1 MAILKPFSK
10 GLSLILAVV
19 YFSTNA
25 LFGYSPE
32 SGFWSERNRAAREH
46 RGGGTRVASLPGS
59 RGGVGSA
66 IVLPSLGVQIPALAP
81 QRLRHLPFVRDH
93 KEVFSAL
100 SPNLATVRDVSFP
113 TKMTP
118 MSPLVIHIQD
128 VHHNLDAQR
137 RIAALTRALTEG
149 ADRPVDVVALEG
161 AWETIDPTPFREFS
175 DRATVEQTMDQLL
188 QGNKISG
195 PVYAACTGS
204 GPFPS
209 LVGVDDSIH
218 HGANVEAYRR
228 AVPEMGR
235 VQAVL
240 KDQRALLEKEK
251 PTVYSEK
258 LLHWDAVVESYHSG
272 GSSLGAYVTALV
284 AHSPHLPPTVAD
296 FKRAFDLEKT
306 INFQRVEQ
314 ERTELLRALVG
325 RLDKRGHD
333 ELLAQALAHRT
344 GHLGYGDFYT
354 GLESLCASA
363 GVPLD
368 RYPEF
373 RRYIRYAL
381 TTDSVRAELL
391 FHELALLERRVYS
404 ALVQTPS
411 AGILVEKFRAL
422 RLMEKLADFSLTPTE
437 WKDYGAIRNTPEV
450 VSVNLAPFEN
460 FYEEAGAR
468 DGVMAENLL
477 RALRSRVNPRAS
489 RAPLAIL
496 VSGGYHAP
504 GLTEQ
509 FNAAGA
515 VVISVVPKIDKIDSP
530 QGSHY
535 LSVFSREKT
544 PLDKLFVGQ
553 KLFLATPPATG
564 VLEAPFWIGLLK
576 GSAQTAKEL
585 YHALRQPVRLTE
597 VKINGESLV
606 ATFENAEPIEFSR
619 NGNTWSVQPTSPSW
633 FEANFRKPWRE
644 LSLSFPAQLSTQAA
658 MTFIQKHLSGLDLN
672 KNTNQIEKIFRDW
685 LAGIHVWFRVG
696 TLTGFVATGSLV
708 ALLPLNP
715 WFWLP
720 VFIVLAVPMVLSF
733 HLASH
738 VLYNIFHPQSRLA
751 IGDEFSDVKEF
762 LLWATSQRRGNPENK
777 FSKFLVDAITNNRA
791 PADKKKIWAVDASYA
806 EVAWANR
813 EEILAGVRAQMATE
827 GTNPKNLPIDE
838 AQKRIREFVEAMP
851 HLSSS
856 GKKNDLSSST
866 KKSVAIK
873 AGLILAETLRA
884 GEAVQRAEILSVPE
898 EANSNGINGETA
910 IASVSAK
917 TSPFLFRDEVESKP
931 PVMRSR
937 SHGGFS
943 DQPLG
948 ILFSHWLQIIDW
960 QIREKNLISYS
971 VLQSNSE
978 QFEVQLHIRPRLY
991 PLKEGTV
998 LHFQG
1003 SDGIDR
1009 TVSVKKRVEKGE
1021 RLLTV
1026 VADELKTI
1034 EQLGNASELDAQI
1047 DPILPVLRTVLEV
1060 ILRPQGP
1067 NEPLKRLFGL
1077 DGARETA
1084 WGIPTP
1090 LEEHI
1095 LSNPVQAG
1103 EMDNLM
1109 RIPTVALAV
1118 RENTSATPV
1127 LGEIIRRLV
1136 VDQKKMVL
1144 LVGGKGTDD
1153 TAELLVE
1160 ATQQSVPFIRVGR
1173 PPGNLSQE
1181 ASSHWLSSLLNR
1193 GEPEEDV
1200 SDSSSTG
1207 LLVAGDF
1214 FSTSLDKDFS
1224 RLLHRNGQTR
1234 FKIFDAIVFVGLH
1247 KYPAIYSFIPGLYAK
1262 DGAHLYFTG
1271 KNRKNPVQV
1280 LKKNRELLIAGFHQG
1295 DMDAYATNAFQWVL
1309 AHSNVSLFSLSAL
1322 SPDIFDQDLRIPDD
1336 PSLWDGG
1343 GEQVAEDWPRVRRWL
1358 ESGLENLDEQISNI
1372 KTLGDSPHAE
1382 NWSEA
1387 ITDFMKVFN
1396 ENFQL
1401 NLKVSNALNEWA
1413 DGAPLT
1419 NQDELLARLETLR
1432 VHVIS
1437 LAERGDTLLAVLSE
1451 KVSSLGDPL
1460 SVRAFLSA
1468 IRPTLTESMFSD
1480 LLGRLPGDMLK
1491 SDNELLSFKKEF
1503 DRLSAQAR
1511 DVDSLT
1517 PSEWLQLLRNLDRM
1531 LNADGDHQSL
1541 AAFVDAVAQK
1551 GGENELE
1558 IALSLQGNVE
1568 SLVVDAWDAAKT
1580 RFDRELELV
1589 SLEQVAS
1596 DAESTDKAYGELFHR
1611 LFSDAGLRFE
1621 DAPEKIKEYVVS
1633 ALAAYLY
1640 LVGTTAR
1647 NGAADSDQPLSP
1659 EILALLAG
1667 YNRDLETLKLVP
1679 GQLYSHWE
1687 IHHQLTTAFKHDRL
1701 RSDEVLGAFGRLNG
1715 SHYLEVRQYLK
1726 SHVSPKKGATGW
1738 IGVGLSRLAG
1748 EAIWWGW
1755 GRWGG
1760 TELSRSSF
1768 VRGFMVQHA
1777 ARAEDLL
1784 NVFVSVGVGWVA
1796 GQNLDLLAWLSL
1808 GTLSPPGALFLPV
1821 FLVLGV
1827 WFVVFFGSHLVAP
1840 KILEKIIAQKPSG
1853 VKAVRLFGFYLVP
1866 LLLTTL
1872 GGGVLASHGWVLFVS
1887 ILIPVGLFR
1896 FVRAAHERINLEE
1909 KNSVEEIRLGSRL
1922 SVFLGRFII
1931 SVAISLIASNS
1942 LFARTGSEA
1951 ESLKRP
1957 VKELRPWKE
1966 QVLADLERK
1975 FGPEAALAILDEQER
1990 LVKHFFPH
1998 LSEDVLRQMAS
2009 LVRPN
2014 QVAEGWGS
2022 TKKILIPELWVVGSM
2037 EAFRTFVAHETAHIL
2052 FPPYANGRGISLD
2065 PAFQLYR
2072 HEIHLVIYA
2081 MGFLRGMELGIEAK
2095 YGMYRDGILGWGSA
2109 IDQGINP
2116 HYHAGYDLA
2125 KEAWALERKSPGDG
2139 WNYLRNKLDDQSDLE
2154 QREIVGLLTSPGFVF
2169 FVFSIFGLGSLVY
2182 VLGKKHERD
2191 GVSTSQW
2198 GLLLAEWLGAR
2209 VGGVGGRERFGATY
2223 QRFAALIEWSVSAK
2237 IAFWGFVGTIAFV
2250 DVALGWALAPL
2261 VGALYG
2267 VLFVASHFIPQSMAP
2282 VTSVQVGVLKTVS
2295 MGLIYGVLIGVTPFL
2310 LGAVP
2315 LLGVPEFGVQA
2326 AGVLWGMAGFLHHSF
2341 DLEKP
2346 REAGEREA
2354 WKFMGQVSRVQGAF
2368 EVLIPVPQANLTEQL
2383 MGKESSSVD
2392 PMTETLSR
2400 LETDREFRAGF
2411 VGVVQEAI
2419 AGKKLSGTP
2428 LVLVST
2434 LLQSATG
2441 QPLSYLHVLG
2451 ESPVEELENLEL
2463 MMGRSEGPVSGNGL
2477 SVALVVSKNKI
2488 DSLKGRIDVLE
2499 AKGVTVFTVALS
2511 GQGWTRD
2518 VLTQLDHRMS
2528 PWFNKA
2534 SGIVATVGAEVG
2546 IRPRDIEA
2554 LDPESKLRAALENAV
2569 TLGDVIRTYLRYLQV
2584 LASNA

>member
-19 YFSTNA
+19 YFSTNS

-46 RGGGTRVASLPGS
+46 RGGGTLVASLPGS

-137 RIAALTRALTEG
+137 KIAALTRALTEG

-368 RYPEF
+368 RYSEF

-411 AGILVEKFRAL
+411 AGVLVEKVRAL

-477 RALRSRVNPRAS
+477 RALRSRVNPGESRAS
-489 RAPLAIL
+489 LALL

-504 GLTEQ
+504 GLTER

-585 YHALRQPVRLTE
+585 YHALRRPVRLIE

-606 ATFENAEPIEFSR
+606 ATFENAEPIIFSR
-619 NGNTWSVQPTSPSW
+619 NGNNWSVQATSPSW

-644 LSLSFPAQLSTQAA
+644 LSLPFPAHLSTQAA
-658 MTFIQKHLSGLDLN
+658 MTFIQKHLNGLDLGGN
-672 KNTNQIEKIFRDW
+672 PVQIEKIFRDW

-738 VLYNIFHPQSRLA
+738 VLYNIFHPQSRSA
-751 IGDEFSDVKEF
+751 IGDEFSD
-762 LLWATSQRRGNPENK
+762 
-777 FSKFLVDAITNNRA
+777 
-791 PADKKKIWAVDASYA
+791 
-806 EVAWANR
+806 
-813 EEILAGVRAQMATE
+813 
-827 GTNPKNLPIDE
+827 
-838 AQKRIREFVEAMP
+838 
-851 HLSSS
+851 
-856 GKKNDLSSST
+856 
-866 KKSVAIK
+866 
-873 AGLILAETLRA
+873 
-884 GEAVQRAEILSVPE
+884 
-898 EANSNGINGETA
+898 
-910 IASVSAK
+910 
-917 TSPFLFRDEVESKP
+917 
-931 PVMRSR
+931 
-937 SHGGFS
+937 
-943 DQPLG
+943 
-948 ILFSHWLQIIDW
+948 
-960 QIREKNLISYS
+960 
-971 VLQSNSE
+971 QS
-978 QFEVQLHIRPRLY
+978 
-991 PLKEGTV
+991 
-998 LHFQG
+998 
-1003 SDGIDR
+1003 
-1009 TVSVKKRVEKGE
+1009 
-1021 RLLTV
+1021 
-1026 VADELKTI
+1026 
-1034 EQLGNASELDAQI
+1034 
-1047 DPILPVLRTVLEV
+1047 
-1060 ILRPQGP
+1060 
-1067 NEPLKRLFGL
+1067 
-1077 DGARETA
+1077 
-1084 WGIPTP
+1084 
-1090 LEEHI
+1090 
-1095 LSNPVQAG
+1095 
-1103 EMDNLM
+1103 
-1109 RIPTVALAV
+1109 
-1118 RENTSATPV
+1118 
-1127 LGEIIRRLV
+1127 
-1136 VDQKKMVL
+1136 
-1144 LVGGKGTDD
+1144 
-1153 TAELLVE
+1153 
-1160 ATQQSVPFIRVGR
+1160 
-1173 PPGNLSQE
+1173 
-1181 ASSHWLSSLLNR
+1181 
-1193 GEPEEDV
+1193 
-1200 SDSSSTG
+1200 
-1207 LLVAGDF
+1207 
-1214 FSTSLDKDFS
+1214 
-1224 RLLHRNGQTR
+1224 
-1234 FKIFDAIVFVGLH
+1234 
-1247 KYPAIYSFIPGLYAK
+1247 
-1262 DGAHLYFTG
+1262 
-1271 KNRKNPVQV
+1271 
-1280 LKKNRELLIAGFHQG
+1280 
-1295 DMDAYATNAFQWVL
+1295 
-1309 AHSNVSLFSLSAL
+1309 
-1322 SPDIFDQDLRIPDD
+1322 
-1336 PSLWDGG
+1336 
-1343 GEQVAEDWPRVRRWL
+1343 
-1358 ESGLENLDEQISNI
+1358 
-1372 KTLGDSPHAE
+1372 
-1382 NWSEA
+1382 
-1387 ITDFMKVFN
+1387 
-1396 ENFQL
+1396 
-1401 NLKVSNALNEWA
+1401 
-1413 DGAPLT
+1413 
-1419 NQDELLARLETLR
+1419 
-1432 VHVIS
+1432 
-1437 LAERGDTLLAVLSE
+1437 
-1451 KVSSLGDPL
+1451 
-1460 SVRAFLSA
+1460 
-1468 IRPTLTESMFSD
+1468 
-1480 LLGRLPGDMLK
+1480 
-1491 SDNELLSFKKEF
+1491 
-1503 DRLSAQAR
+1503 
-1511 DVDSLT
+1511 
-1517 PSEWLQLLRNLDRM
+1517 
-1531 LNADGDHQSL
+1531 
-1541 AAFVDAVAQK
+1541 
-1551 GGENELE
+1551 
-1558 IALSLQGNVE
+1558 
-1568 SLVVDAWDAAKT
+1568 
-1580 RFDRELELV
+1580 
-1589 SLEQVAS
+1589 
-1596 DAESTDKAYGELFHR
+1596 
-1611 LFSDAGLRFE
+1611 
-1621 DAPEKIKEYVVS
+1621 
-1633 ALAAYLY
+1633 
-1640 LVGTTAR
+1640 
-1647 NGAADSDQPLSP
+1647 LSP
-1659 EILALLAG
+1659 EIATLLAG
-1667 YNRDLETLKLVP
+1667 YDRDLKTMKLVP
-1679 GQLYSHWE
+1679 GRLYSHRE
-1687 IHHQLTTAFKHDRL
+1687 IHHQLTTAFKHNRQ
-1701 RSDEVLGAFGRLNG
+1701 RSDEVLGAFGRLKG
-1715 SHYLEVRQYLK
+1715 SHYLEVRQYLNPHVLPNSIIYRIIRMIFVTAQGTDRSTVRNPHPLPRAGEGETSGPEPLSNFTVLGNPSQSVWARGAEWMGRNDRWLGLVGLLWEIPNLLHAAGAPLPPVFDHVFFQFLPVMDPLGLTLFLAGFWMLHQLVLALELAQGLRARAGPVNFSALWIAWRQAVPAPVALLSLFVFVPYIVIPFLAPASAMPWWVLLFPAVPHLIWDVWTSSPFFQSMKTK
-1726 SHVSPKKGATGW
+1726 SKDAVQESFQSGYELSEQELQERDGLVVNILGEMISKWFPSFYRIKNLWIQFRFQHAYNLTPPSPADTQRPTARGPPTHRDNSDLDKYLDSVQTNGRGENHSGFRFFPEGYVPGIYRENELKRYLQNEWRDNQNFSREAIIDRQLDLLVLEGTINGNQKKVIRKNAYRLLKEAEESEGFNPTTLERDVLTCAIVRTVVNGGTEFNPFQTRNRKTNEIAAVLQEEGVPLRQRLLRLMRSFEVLKYFTNEELYSSPAVLIAERVREKVRAFDNSPLLIDAFDSYTQRVVYSPSPITVPVFFDDNGEAVFVLKFLLEQIKMNKQLRFALVARNGQYREDASVKDLQMIMDMPTFKQDVKEAGDRLRVFPGCAGDGIDLRKISKELAEVISSAEVVLSIGQMNFEGLNGFKKDVYFLFVPTALGNVSVTGVLKGNGIFAYLPAGNKAFSTYTAKTFRYLVFEDGRTIPVAATTLIEVAGMFSENIINANYSVYENSDMGEDPPAQEDDDISSPSSLSRPHVLPKKGATGW

-1796 GQNLDLLAWLSL
+1796 AQNLDLLAWLSL

-1827 WFVVFFGSHLVAP
+1827 WFVVFVGSHLVAP

-1872 GGGVLASHGWVLFVS
+1872 GGGVLASHGWGLFVS
-1887 ILIPVGLFR
+1887 ILIPIGLFR
-1896 FVRAAHERINLEE
+1896 TVRSAHERINLEE
-1909 KNSVEEIRLGSRL
+1909 KNSVEKIRLGSRL

-1966 QVLADLERK
+1966 QALADLERK
-1975 FGPEAALAILDEQER
+1975 FGDEAALAILDEQER
-1990 LVKHFFPH
+1990 LVKRFFPQ

-2052 FPPYANGRGISLD
+2052 FPPYSNGRGISLD

-2081 MGFLRGMELGIEAK
+2081 MGFLRGMELGIEKK

-2125 KEAWALERKSPGDG
+2125 KEAWALERKSPGEG
-2139 WNYLRNKLDDQSDLE
+2139 WNYLRNKLDDRSDLE
-2154 QREIVGLLTSPGFVF
+2154 QREIVGLLTSPGFIF

-2282 VTSVQVGVLKTVS
+2282 VTSVQVGVLKTVF

-2354 WKFMGQVSRVQGAF
+2354 WKFIGQVSRVQGAF

-2411 VGVVQEAI
+2411 VGAVQEAI
-2419 AGKKLSGTP
+2419 DGKKLSGTP

-2434 LLQSATG
+2434 LLQAATG

-2554 LDPESKLRAALENAV
+2554 LDPESKLRAALETAV